1 MSNPIS
7 DPGLT
12 DNAIEKLAERLS
24 SHYITRLE
32 EDWADAHPGT
42 KGHYRKL
49 AESLLD
55 GLLDNSG
62 VEKAVDAAFRRRM
75 GRPSRDTQGDDRIK
89 ERIEADLRAAA
100 PYLLDAHTPDTDD
113 PCTCGHVRHEHHTAN
128 GHDDCDEWTRCA
140 HCDCSKFTL
149 DLAAIQPFLT
159 QPRVERC
166 PTCLSSNPWF
176 TQCNDR
182 RQAEEET
189 GRSPSARFGCTDPW
203 HQNPGRFQPVP
214 GDARSL
220 ITNLRL
226 DGLPWE
232 RLKQARADLKQFKE
246 RTLFEQKAGESFAR
260 GKAEGLQI
268 GLDALFDLAPTQPA
282 VSRYRGTTGCR
293 RSLPRLCGTRRS
305 SSIATG
311 KPSSLTV
318 APWPSISKTGARL
331 RATPRAPR
339 PTPSVCEEARKL
351 RVENQE
357 LKAREIPGNSG
368 GVEEA

>member
-1 MSNPIS
+1 
-7 DPGLT
+7 
-12 DNAIEKLAERLS
+12 
-24 SHYITRLE
+24 
-32 EDWADAHPGT
+32 
-42 KGHYRKL
+42 
-49 AESLLD
+49 
-55 GLLDNSG
+55 
-62 VEKAVDAAFRRRM
+62 M

-282 VSRYRGTTGCR
+282 VSEVPGEGR
-293 RSLPRLCGTRRS
+293 RS
-305 SSIATG
+305 
-311 KPSSLTV
+311 
-318 APWPSISKTGARL
+318 
-331 RATPRAPR
+331 
-339 PTPSVCEEARKL
+339 
-351 RVENQE
+351 
-357 LKAREIPGNSG
+357 
-368 GVEEA
+368 